1 MNYKNIITEIKKDK
15 KTVIII
21 TVGILGIILLALS
34 NYSKNDNINSIEDNI
49 DDVQTTAI
57 TSENIEAKLEK
68 KLVSLLSSI
77 KGVGN
82 VSVMVTV
89 SSTGEYVYAENKKYD
104 KDSDSV
110 STDTEIVLFEEN
122 DNDTGLIISVK
133 NPDILG
139 VAVVCEGGD
148 NAVVKSEITQLITSL
163 FGIGSNRVYV
173 GSK

>member
-1 MNYKNIITEIKKDK
+1 MKYQDMIKGIKNDK

-21 TVGILGIILLALS
+21 AVGILGIILLAVS
-34 NYSKNDNINSIEDNI
+34 NYSKSDNINSIEDKVNEI
-49 DDVQTTAI
+49 QTTAI
-57 TSENIEAKLEK
+57 TTECIEAGLEK
-68 KLVSLLSSI
+68 KLVSLLSTI

-82 VSVMVTV
+82 VSVMITV
-89 SSTGEYVYAENKKYD
+89 ASTGEYVYAENKKYD
-104 KDSDSV
+104 KDSDSI
-110 STDTEIVLFEEN
+110 STDTEIVLFEDNNN
-122 DNDTGLIISVK
+122 DSGLVISVK

-139 VAVVCEGGD
+139 VAVICEGGE